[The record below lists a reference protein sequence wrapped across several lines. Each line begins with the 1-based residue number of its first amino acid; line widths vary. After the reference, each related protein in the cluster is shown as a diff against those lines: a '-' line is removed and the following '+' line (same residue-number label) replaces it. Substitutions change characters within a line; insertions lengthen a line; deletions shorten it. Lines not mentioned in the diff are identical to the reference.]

1 MKKSI
6 ISAVALLTL
15 ASGCTG
21 GGSGGGT
28 GVVYDYYTTP
38 GISSSSFVN
47 ALNDVDG
54 APSYDESEI
63 ILYTNETIR
72 STYAGEDDWFVIWD
86 SEYGEYKAVSLQYL
100 RAITYYDYYSNSYGT
115 AEGFRATET
124 DDILNGLT
132 NGDFWGDDYETATF
146 LGNDAFG
153 IPTFRGQVSGLLY
166 EDEEETNDVSLLAGE
181 ADLKNKIQKASNIS
195 YLYSVDF
202 KTSMALVSLGEKVE
216 KKLGSNAGEITLED
230 QKELM
235 KDITHLTGVTLDDM
249 TSVALGTADK
259 EEMIKN
265 AADKI
270 GTSSSSLQQRMLPE
284 LFGINL

>member
-21 GGSGGGT
+21 GGGET
-28 GVVYDYYTTP
+28 GAVYDYYTTP
-38 GISSSSFVN
+38 GLSSTSFVN
-47 ALNDVDG
+47 ALNSVDG

-63 ILYTNETIR
+63 ILNTDETIR
-72 STYAGEDDWFVIWD
+72 SSYAGEDDWFVIWD
-86 SEYGEYKAVSLQYL
+86 SEYGEYKAFSLQYL
-100 RAITYYDYYSNSYGT
+100 RTITYYDYHSNSLGT
-115 AEGFRATET
+115 ADEFRNIET

-132 NGDFWGDDYETATF
+132 NGDFWGDNYETVDF
-146 LGNDAFG
+146 LGNDVFG
-153 IPTFRGQVSGLLY
+153 IPTFEGQATGLLY
-166 EDEEETNDVSLLAGE
+166 EDEEETNDVSLMAGE
-181 ADLKNKIQKASNIS
+181 ADLKKKIQKASNIS
-195 YLYSVDF
+195 YLYNVDF

-216 KKLGSNAGEITLED
+216 QKLGSNAGEITLED
-230 QKELM
+230 QKDLM
-235 KDITHLTGVTLDDM
+235 KDITHLTGVTLEDM
-249 TSVALGTADK
+249 TSVALGVANK

-270 GTSSSSLQQRMLPE
+270 GTSSTSLQQRMLPE

>member
-21 GGSGGGT
+21 GGGS

-38 GISSSSFVN
+38 GISTTSFVN

-63 ILYTNETIR
+63 ILYTDETIR

-115 AEGFRATET
+115 AEEFRNIET
-124 DDILNGLT
+124 DDILSGLT
-132 NGDFWGDDYETATF
+132 NGDFWGDDYETVDF
-146 LGNDAFG
+146 IGNDVFG
-153 IPTFRGQVSGLLY
+153 IPTFEGQVTGLLY
-166 EDEEETNDVSLLAGE
+166 EDEEETNDVSLMAGE

-195 YLYSVDF
+195 YLYNVDF

-216 KKLGSNAGEITLED
+216 QKLGSNAGEITVAD
-230 QKELM
+230 QTDLM
-235 KDITHLTGVTLDDM
+235 KDITHLTGVTLEDM
-249 TSVALGTADK
+249 TSVALGTANK

>member
-21 GGSGGGT
+21 GGAG

-38 GISSSSFVN
+38 GLSTTSFMN
-47 ALNDVDG
+47 ALNNVDG

-63 ILYTNETIR
+63 ILYTDETIR

-115 AEGFRATET
+115 ADEFRNIET
-124 DDILNGLT
+124 ADILNGLT

-153 IPTFRGQVSGLLY
+153 IPTFEGQVSGLLY
-166 EDEEETNDVSLLAGE
+166 EDEEETNDVSLMAGE
-181 ADLKNKIQKASNIS
+181 ADIKNKIQQASNIS
-195 YLYSVDF
+195 YLYNVDF
-202 KTSMALVSLGEKVE
+202 KTSMALVSLGDKVE

-235 KDITHLTGVTLDDM
+235 KDVTHLTGVTLEDM